1 MKLLDEVNSIQLKI
15 TDITQLLKEEYKSH
29 EKLCTEVEEKKKLIE
44 SMNESKTRTYL
55 DHQRSKKEFADRK
68 IALDR
73 KMRDKIKG
81 IEGSEAA
88 LRNEV
93 SAIDVI
99 SQENVKLHEKLKAV
113 TLEYLAQRVRNESE
127 REQRKQKNF
136 DFGITM
142 DQMMRRQVKDLYSN
156 YKDNALVNMDA
167 EASDAWL
174 ENKAL
179 LSELQKRLSASLQLL
194 EDQQRS
200 YEKLKKV
207 KIREEVELQG
217 VKIQENLAKS
227 LSSVTDR
234 QHRILE
240 KVSEMEESL
249 RTSFEESRSRYERKL
264 FLLETL
270 SHKEGLL
277 RAAREEHAAKK
288 EHSVK
293 FVEHLV
299 DAAMGF
305 VDRDRIKSV
314 NYLLGDTN
322 ADIDKFL
329 PDEDSASSV
338 HAAQAAAEPHV
349 VSPGADPDALW
360 NNAYKQQHKIK
371 GSRMNVSFSMARP
384 LV

>member
-1 MKLLDEVNSIQLKI
+1 M
-15 TDITQLLKEEYKSH
+15 
-29 EKLCTEVEEKKKLIE
+29 
-44 SMNESKTRTYL
+44 
-55 DHQRSKKEFADRK
+55 
-68 IALDR
+68 
-73 KMRDKIKG
+73 
-81 IEGSEAA
+81 
-88 LRNEV
+88 RNEV

-99 SQENVKLHEKLKAV
+99 SQENIKLHEKLKAV
-113 TLEYLAQRVRNESE
+113 TLEYQAQRVRNESE

-234 QHRILE
+234 QHR
-240 KVSEMEESL
+240 
-249 RTSFEESRSRYERKL
+249 
-264 FLLETL
+264 
-270 SHKEGLL
+270 
-277 RAAREEHAAKK
+277 
-288 EHSVK
+288 
-293 FVEHLV
+293 
-299 DAAMGF
+299 
-305 VDRDRIKSV
+305 
-314 NYLLGDTN
+314 
-322 ADIDKFL
+322 
-329 PDEDSASSV
+329 
-338 HAAQAAAEPHV
+338 
-349 VSPGADPDALW
+349 
-360 NNAYKQQHKIK
+360 
-371 GSRMNVSFSMARP
+371 
-384 LV
+384 